1 MIANGNSKIGNP
13 KKEFDDYF
21 ACNQIICHDWYS
33 SGGAHNEL
41 KLKSDLD
48 IPIYQERSVDK
59 TTEWHC

>member
-48 IPIYQERSVDK
+48 IPIDQERSVDK